1 MRLILYSLIAVGGV
15 LFALALTMVFKNDD
29 VVKTKLQGRH
39 IERASAPIKQL
50 EMRAD
55 AKALTLQ
62 PEVSAPAGLTIDIA
76 RIKPDGAAVFAG
88 TASPNAIIRIFE
100 EKVILGKTVADLAGE
115 WVIVLE
121 RSLAAGQHLILIA
134 MESDDGSM
142 EIATRSLAVE
152 VYKNASAKPLVALLP
167 ETATEVP
174 VLIQSP
180 DDSAPATSKTSVM
193 DTKNTIAGQ
202 QKEAVKAA
210 VSSSND
216 FVGEGALSGRAGTK
230 SSLAVIFP
238 TAITWRDASRILISG
253 SSKGGVRIIVTDA
266 DGLFGEALVLTDGA
280 WQIGGTLALKTVQH
294 SLKFSLL
301 DDIDNVVARYNLPVK
316 SRDLAKGK
324 DGSLLIVVN
333 KGDALW
339 RIAYRRFGDG
349 YRYVDIV
356 RRNQKNIANPDLSY
370 PKQIFVLP
378 KSEVNAKYETKQ

>member
-316 SRDLAKGK
+316 ARDLAK
-324 DGSLLIVVN
+324 
-333 KGDALW
+333 
-339 RIAYRRFGDG
+339 
-349 YRYVDIV
+349 
-356 RRNQKNIANPDLSY
+356 
-370 PKQIFVLP
+370 
-378 KSEVNAKYETKQ
+378 